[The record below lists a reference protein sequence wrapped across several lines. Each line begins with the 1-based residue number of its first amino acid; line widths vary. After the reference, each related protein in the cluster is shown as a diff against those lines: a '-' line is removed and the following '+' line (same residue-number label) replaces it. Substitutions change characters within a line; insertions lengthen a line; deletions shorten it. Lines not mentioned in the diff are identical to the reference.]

1 MSIDQID
8 SQAQEER
15 SGWSFEEPMSHQS
28 HEIIGEEQEEAM
40 APSLEQI
47 EGNLWNFKLSNSHA
61 SGWSL

>member
-15 SGWSFEEPMSHQS
+15 TGWSFDEPMSHQS

-47 EGNLWNFKLSNSHA
+47 EGNS
-61 SGWSL
+61 